1 MINFKYSKQKK
12 GKENEKKEERKKF
25 SLSKKQ
31 WYPFPFDV
39 LNHSRHQ
46 KRFRNVSISSEPCSL
61 RAFILFPPLSS
72 SFTSLHSSP
81 ANFAQPIQTRRP
93 VDPSQPN
100 LLFIRFY
107 FFSLSF
113 SLQSSCIP
121 FDRRCRFFDRQN
133 VVARRLVFVTR
144 NQPVYPVICTPCTCK
159 YSLIFV

>member
-61 RAFILFPPLSS
+61 RAFILFFPP
-72 SFTSLHSSP
+72 SLRRLP
-81 ANFAQPIQTRRP
+81 RCTVAQLIS
-93 VDPSQPN
+93 PSQFKQGVQSIRPSPIYFSYGSIFFPSLFLCN
-100 LLFIRFY
+100 RPAFPLIVAADFSIGRTLL
-107 FFSLSF
+107 LAVSF
-113 SLQSSCIP
+113 S
-121 FDRRCRFFDRQN
+121 
-133 VVARRLVFVTR
+133 
-144 NQPVYPVICTPCTCK
+144 
-159 YSLIFV
+159 